1 MVRFHNVTIF
11 ALQPEL
17 IRVGEFVKSEVE
29 KIKVLRSTLYNGK
42 PVLAVSLFDNFQT
55 QVFKS
60 VEEIRYGI
68 KTVNKLAY
76 PVLGPGDEVVF
87 AIQLESRVNKR
98 TNKDLGFTQA
108 DE

>member
-55 QVFKS
+55 
-60 VEEIRYGI
+60 
-68 KTVNKLAY
+68 
-76 PVLGPGDEVVF
+76 
-87 AIQLESRVNKR
+87 
-98 TNKDLGFTQA
+98 
-108 DE
+108 